1 MGAAFDPD
9 RFLAETA
16 PHAAGGFDP
25 DAFLRDT
32 APVTEAPS
40 ALRAGAIASFG
51 PFADE
56 VGALGGAVAN
66 KLGGGEFDYT
76 KRRDAMRAVQHQA
89 EEAHPRAYLAGEI
102 GAAVPMA
109 FVPGGGELTVGRSLG
124 GALLK
129 GGAQGAF
136 QALGESEA
144 DLTKGDVAGAAKDTG
159 IGALAGAAVGA
170 VGHGL
175 GKAVNWVADKASSG
189 IRGAE
194 SDAAAKAWATAQKA
208 YRTAKSALGGEAAAG
223 LNAVDQAEKI
233 VANESGHYTPALVAE
248 AAQWLQS
255 PEVAAL
261 RQRAAGNVLEAGQNR
276 LPGSLATA
284 EQVFAQAKQGL
295 QPQAVEAA
303 GAASLEQ
310 PFKRQ
315 IWPRVVNYASRAI
328 PPIVGASVGGIPGA
342 ILGFGAGAVM
352 GNPGTSLANAMR
364 NPAVRRAAWQAVQ
377 SGAGALGKFGPALQR
392 AAQVGGESLAHALH
406 ESLLEADPEY
416 QKAVGNLLENSQGG
430 Q

>member
-1 MGAAFDPD
+1 MPPDVVWDDEPASPDVVWDDAA
-9 RFLAETA
+9 A
-16 PHAAGGFDP
+16 P
-25 DAFLRDT
+25 
-32 APVTEAPS
+32 EEPS
-40 ALRAGAIASFG
+40 ALEAWTRAAHQGATFG
-51 PFADE
+51 FADE
-56 VGALGGAVAN
+56 AKGALYALGDAVQGKGFDYAKRRDEERAADEAARAAHPDLSMVASVGGTIGSSLIPGLGGAGKGASLV
-66 KLGGGEFDYT
+66 
-76 KRRDAMRAVQHQA
+76 RAVGA
-89 EEAHPRAYLAGEI
+89 
-102 GAAVPMA
+102 GAA
-109 FVPGGGELTVGRSLG
+109 LG
-124 GALLK
+124 A
-129 GGAQGAF
+129 AQG
-136 QALGESEA
+136 LGSSEA
-144 DLTKGDVAGAAKDTG
+144 DLTKGEVGRAALDTGLGGLIGGAAG
-159 IGALAGAAVGA
+159 GL
-170 VGHGL
+170 GHGL
-175 GKAVNWVADKASSG
+175 GKAAEWLGDKAAG
-189 IRGAE
+189 GVRGAE
-194 SDAAAKAWATAQKA
+194 SDAAAAAWAKAQKA

-233 VANESGHYTPALVAE
+233 VANQSGHYTPALIAE

-303 GAASLEQ
+303 GAESLEE

-364 NPAVRRAAWQAVQ
+364 NPAVRRMAWQAVQ
-377 SGAGALGKFGPALQR
+377 SGTNALGKFGPALQR
-392 AAQVGGESLAHALH
+392 AATQGGIGMAHALH
-406 ESLLEADPEY
+406 ESLLESSPEY
-416 QKAVGNLLENSQGG
+416 QHLVQRLLENSQGD